1 MTDCGARWYV
11 VRKAPHLHAQ
21 EKAASHLIRQGYSVH
36 LPRYLKRRRHAR
48 RVETVSAPVF
58 PRYLF
63 VAINRMTQRWRAI
76 QSTVGVMNLV
86 CNGEDPACMP
96 EAVMSEL
103 RSREDE
109 RGFVQLNTRP
119 RFAPGDRIFRR
130 PRRIRNLPW
139 FVRGDGRPRACGD
152 PARSVRPQG
161 PRRSRRRRCRRSMGR
176 AAANLAGFCL
186 FGWKPNSPEVRE
198 RSNMS
203 RYPCHC
209 WRCRYSI
216 LKAISAI
223 VLTGSAIPEPTA
235 RFQPNSGDRGAKRR
249 QLMSITKLSGAARS
263 NGNVSLPR
271 VAEGDRIFGSA
282 PQTICDE
289 GAQDYLK
296 DGEAS
301 EDFCPGHAHSVCLLR

>member
-11 VRKAPHLHAQ
+11 VQTHLHAE
-21 EKAASHLIRQGYSVH
+21 EKAASHLIRQGYSVY

-119 RFAPGDRIFRR
+119 RFAPGDRIRVVHGVFETCLGLFEGMADRE
-130 PRRIRNLPW
+130 
-139 FVRGDGRPRACGD
+139 
-152 PARSVRPQG
+152 
-161 PRRSRRRRCRRSMGR
+161 R
-176 AAANLAGFCL
+176 AAILLDLLGR
-186 FGWKPNSPEVRE
+186 KVRV
-198 RSNMS
+198 
-203 RYPCHC
+203 
-209 WRCRYSI
+209 
-216 LKAISAI
+216 
-223 VLTGSAIPEPTA
+223 VLD
-235 RFQPNSGDRGAKRR
+235 GDAV
-249 QLMSITKLSGAARS
+249 AA
-263 NGNVSLPR
+263 
-271 VAEGDRIFGSA
+271 A
-282 PQTICDE
+282 
-289 GAQDYLK
+289 
-296 DGEAS
+296 
-301 EDFCPGHAHSVCLLR
+301 